1 MDKIMSNN
9 KSNELPFVDYLLGRD
24 VNDKTKEV
32 LREIH
37 GKYRICSIVETAP
50 DVIEV
55 WAQENKPV
63 GSRANLIHRPTHTQT
78 YKVFEVNTKTGAK
91 LSARIEEREISLN
104 GMMFL

>member
-37 GKYRICSIVETAP
+37 GKYRIGFVVETAP
-50 DVIEV
+50 DVIEIY
-55 WAQENKPV
+55 AQESTPV
-63 GSRANLIHRPTHTQT
+63 DSKVNLIHRPTHTQT
-78 YKVFEVNTKTGAK
+78 YKVFEVNTKTGEK
-91 LSARIEEREISLN
+91 LSARIEEREISFN
-104 GMMFL
+104 GVMFL